1 GRVFAVYSG
10 VLFGAASLGMAA
22 AGGLLSSLNPRLV
35 LFLAGGGGLVAAG
48 VGALFYTRRHAP
60 APRSP
65 QAPPAPAP
73 DPPPRTPA
81 PHPPGPPPHGGP
93 RPRPPPPP
101 PLARRTCPATGSCP
115 PGGS

>member
-1 GRVFAVYSG
+1 VFAVYSG

-48 VGALFYTRRHAP
+48 VGALFYTRRHAR
-60 APRSP
+60 AARSP

-73 DPPPRTPA
+73 DA
-81 PHPPGPPPHGGP
+81 P
-93 RPRPPPPP
+93 
-101 PLARRTCPATGSCP
+101 PATASPERKPHVTAQHPTEP
-115 PGGS
+115 PSGHRT